1 MIYENAVALEHSQQA
16 TVVSRHSVVML
27 FVLGFQHFKVVGLQ
41 QRQSKF
47 PTMASLGH
55 VTAYIYNTFQRNIKL
70 VIL

>member
-1 MIYENAVALEHSQQA
+1 MIYENAAALEHSQQA

-47 PTMASLGH
+47 PAMTNLGH
-55 VTAYIYNTFQRNIKL
+55 VSVYNITLLNTT
-70 VIL
+70 